1 MARTM
6 ATQEQALAVKA
17 KYESYYRKLEGV
29 QGMGFDG
36 TSLIIYV
43 DRLTPQLSSF
53 LPTELENI
61 PVRIIQTGG
70 KIVPMM

>member
-1 MARTM
+1 MKMVT
-6 ATQEQALAVKA
+6 ENEALAVKD

-36 TSLIIYV
+36 ISLIIYV
-43 DRLTPQLSSF
+43 ARLTPQLASF

-70 KIVPMM
+70 KVVPM